1 MTLPDTNRTL
11 KEAEQLMAA
20 ERQEMLQYACY
31 RLGSIDDAEDA
42 VQDVFVML
50 HRRLGESND
59 EGIASD
65 SSAVRGVGADFKEP
79 RERGGNAEVRNLSA
93 YLYRTLANICI
104 SRLREAGRMPTVA
117 IDSQPEPMVSEDD
130 DFEQEYRRINHLLN
144 ALPEEQAEIIRLR
157 YYGNKSFQE
166 IADILGIKLPT
177 AKSRFRYGIEKI
189 KQGMAPFL

>member
-20 ERQEMLQYACY
+20 ERQEMLQYAYY

-65 SSAVRGVGADFKEP
+65 SSAVRGVGADFKES

-130 DFEQEYRRINHLLN
+130 DFEQEYRRINQLLDT
-144 ALPEEQAEIIRLR
+144 LPEEQAETIRLR

-166 IADILGIKLPT
+166 IADILGVALPT
-177 AKSRFRYGIEKI
+177 AKSRFRYGMEKI
-189 KQGMAPFL
+189 KQGMMPFL